1 MKKSHEI
8 CFEKKFSKYLFSK
21 DLNLVKNKS
30 KSPSLATSTD
40 SPESNHEKDFNK
52 SRKSA
57 EHNDTT
63 NIFVPILNDENEL
76 FSFES
81 KTTINE
87 DFLSN
92 IKQNHFFTMKL
103 QKNDSPL
110 KPSLFNS
117 KIKTDSYVKISGKL
131 SVNNNLSNFK
141 EANINSNYFD
151 IKSDISNNLFSN
163 SLINA
168 DLYDSFLNS
177 ISASSSNSN
186 SSSNI
191 KNSLKNN
198 SQTPKHSE
206 DNNKDMPNNTPY
218 SLNNLS
224 DKERIV
230 IEALMELKK
239 DNLKKEYD
247 DIDSIDFDLEEYYI
261 NKKYKN
267 TISSFSSEEDS
278 NFEKNVN
285 EFIDKRIKLYYK
297 NFANSQPH
305 TLEEK
310 KCEIIKFNN
319 EIKKILLKEKKSEFC
334 FIGFKSI
341 VMSLFSLIIDITS
354 HINFK
359 IHLKKINNKE
369 KPILSFINEKNLL
382 IFTDLLEKFK
392 KIKDICPF
400 IQKDFKDI
408 IENFQTQKKMDIS
421 LCDLFTDLYWDHI
434 FKINNINNK
443 FINAYTLSEFNFDN
457 HNHKNKSEE
466 EPKKSMD
473 EIIDILISCN
483 FPYKKNLGEILN
495 LPYIK
500 NENIFLITYIL
511 DSKQNL
517 KYIEPSPKPSLIEK
531 NNENISDNR
540 NEEEN
545 KNINNININKQQK
558 DNKDKIADNFSSL
571 DELYNY
577 IQGNNEQKGKKK
589 SKKHKKKKKNKIGGD
604 KNKNTK
610 EEENTPDPVVE
621 EFIQYFKDF
630 NKKNEGCIKIKPKF
644 TEKWLKSLCNFV

>member
-103 QKNDSPL
+103 QKNESPL

-191 KNSLKNN
+191 KNSLKNK

-206 DNNKDMPNNTPY
+206 DNKRDIPNNTTY
-218 SLNNLS
+218 SLNNLPE
-224 DKERIV
+224 KEKIV

-239 DNLKKEYD
+239 DNLKQEYD
-247 DIDSIDFDLEEYYI
+247 EIDNLDFDLEEYYI

-267 TISSFSSEEDS
+267 IKSSFTSEEDS
-278 NFEKNVN
+278 TFEKNVN

-297 NFANSQPH
+297 NFVNSQPH
-305 TLEEK
+305 ILEEK
-310 KCEIIKFNN
+310 KSDIIKFNN
-319 EIKKILLKEKKSEFC
+319 EIKKILLQEKKSEFC

-369 KPILSFINEKNLL
+369 KPILSLFNEKNLL
-382 IFTDLLEKFK
+382 IFTELLSKYN

-400 IQKDFKDI
+400 IQKDFKEI
-408 IENFQTQKKMDIS
+408 IDNFQTKKKMEIS

-457 HNHKNKSEE
+457 HKSKV

-473 EIIDILISCN
+473 QIIDILISCN
-483 FPYKKNLGEILN
+483 FPYKKNIGETLN

-517 KYIEPSPKPSLIEK
+517 KYIEPSPKPSLLEN
-531 NNENISDNR
+531 NNENIFDNKI
-540 NEEEN
+540 EEENNN
-545 KNINNININKQQK
+545 KNINNISTNKKQK
-558 DNKDKIADNFSSL
+558 DNKDKITDNFSSL

-577 IQGNNEQKGKKK
+577 IQGDNEQKGKKK
-589 SKKHKKKKKNKIGGD
+589 SKKHKKKKKNKADGN
-604 KNKNTK
+604 KNKNGK
-610 EEENTPDPVVE
+610 KQEENVSDPVVE

-644 TEKWLKSLCNFV
+644 TEKWLKSLC

>member
-21 DLNLVKNKS
+21 DLDLVKNKS
-30 KSPSLATSTD
+30 KSPSLATATD

-103 QKNDSPL
+103 QKTDSPL

-117 KIKTDSYVKISGKL
+117 NIKTDSYVKISGKL

-141 EANINSNYFD
+141 DANINSNYFD
-151 IKSDISNNLFSN
+151 LKSDISNNLFSN

-206 DNNKDMPNNTPY
+206 DNERDMPNNTIY

-224 DKERIV
+224 QKERIV

-261 NKKYKN
+261 NKKNKN
-267 TISSFSSEEDS
+267 TTSSFSSEEDS

-297 NFANSQPH
+297 NFVNSQPH
-305 TLEEK
+305 ALEEK

-319 EIKKILLKEKKSEFC
+319 EIKKILLKEKEKKSEFC

-341 VMSLFSLIIDITS
+341 VNSFFSLIIDITS

-359 IHLKKINNKE
+359 IHLKKIYNKE
-369 KPILSFINEKNLL
+369 KPILSFIKEKNLL
-382 IFTDLLEKFK
+382 IFTDLLEKYK

-408 IENFQTQKKMDIS
+408 IDNFQTQKKMDFS
-421 LCDLFTDLYWDHI
+421 LCNLFTDFYWDHI

-443 FINAYTLSEFNFDN
+443 FINAYTLSDFNFDD
-457 HNHKNKSEE
+457 HTHKSEV

-495 LPYIK
+495 LSYIK
-500 NENIFLITYIL
+500 NENIFLISYIL
-511 DSKQNL
+511 DSKLNL
-517 KYIEPSPKPSLIEK
+517 KYIEPLPKPSLPKK
-531 NNENISDNR
+531 NNENIFDNK
-540 NEEEN
+540 NEEEKNN
-545 KNINNININKQQK
+545 KNIKNININKQQK
-558 DNKDKIADNFSSL
+558 DNKEKITDNFSSL

-577 IQGNNEQKGKKK
+577 IQGDNEQKGKKK
-589 SKKHKKKKKNKIGGD
+589 SKKHKKKKKNKNDGD
-604 KNKNTK
+604 KNSKK
-610 EEENTPDPVVE
+610 EENIPDPVVE

-644 TEKWLKSLCNFV
+644 TEKWLKSLC

>member
-21 DLNLVKNKS
+21 DLDLVKNKS
-30 KSPSLATSTD
+30 KSPSLATATD

-52 SRKSA
+52 SIKSA

-117 KIKTDSYVKISGKL
+117 NIKTDSYVKISGKL

-141 EANINSNYFD
+141 DTNINSNYFD

-163 SLINA
+163 SLINT

-198 SQTPKHSE
+198 NQTQKHRE
-206 DNNKDMPNNTPY
+206 DNNRDMTNNITY

-224 DKERIV
+224 QKEKIV
-230 IEALMELKK
+230 IEALLELKK

-247 DIDSIDFDLEEYYI
+247 EIDNLDFDLEEYYI
-261 NKKYKN
+261 NKKYKK
-267 TISSFSSEEDS
+267 IMSSEEDS
-278 NFEKNVN
+278 NFEKSVSD
-285 EFIDKRIKLYYK
+285 FIDKRIKIYYK
-297 NFANSQPH
+297 NFVNSQPH

-310 KCEIIKFNN
+310 KSEIIKFNN
-319 EIKKILLKEKKSEFC
+319 EIKKILLKEKKTEFC

-341 VMSLFSLIIDITS
+341 VMSLFSLVIDITS

-382 IFTDLLEKFK
+382 IFTDLLSKYK

-408 IENFQTQKKMDIS
+408 IDNFQTQKKMDIS

-443 FINAYTLSEFNFDN
+443 FINAYTLSDFNFDN
-457 HNHKNKSEE
+457 NKSKV

-473 EIIDILISCN
+473 EIIEILISCN
-483 FPYKKNLGEILN
+483 YPYKKNIGEILN

-500 NENIFLITYIL
+500 NENIFLMTYII

-517 KYIEPSPKPSLIEK
+517 KYIEPIPKPSLLEK
-531 NNENISDNR
+531 NNENILENE
-540 NEEEN
+540 NEENVN
-545 KNINNININKQQK
+545 KNTNNMNIKKSQK
-558 DNKDKIADNFSSL
+558 DNKDKNIDNFSSL

-577 IQGNNEQKGKKK
+577 IQGDNEQKGKKK
-589 SKKHKKKKKNKIGGD
+589 NKKHKKKR
-604 KNKNTK
+604 KNKNDGNKKNITK
-610 EEENTPDPVVE
+610 EEENISDPVVE
-621 EFIQYFKDF
+621 EFIQYFNDF
-630 NKKNEGCIKIKPKF
+630 NKKNQGCIKIKPKF
-644 TEKWLKSLCNFV
+644 TEKWLKSLC

>member
-21 DLNLVKNKS
+21 DLDLVKNKS
-30 KSPSLATSTD
+30 KSPSLATATD
-40 SPESNHEKDFNK
+40 SPESNHEKDFSK

-103 QKNDSPL
+103 QKTDSPL

-117 KIKTDSYVKISGKL
+117 NIKTDSYVKISGKL

-141 EANINSNYFD
+141 DANINSNYFD
-151 IKSDISNNLFSN
+151 LKSDISNNLFSN

-206 DNNKDMPNNTPY
+206 DNERDMPNNTIY

-224 DKERIV
+224 QKERIV

-261 NKKYKN
+261 NKKNKN
-267 TISSFSSEEDS
+267 TTSSFSSEEDS

-297 NFANSQPH
+297 NFVNSQPH
-305 TLEEK
+305 ALEEK

-319 EIKKILLKEKKSEFC
+319 EIKKILLKEKEKKSEFC

-341 VMSLFSLIIDITS
+341 VNSLLSLIIDITS

-382 IFTDLLEKFK
+382 IFTELLEKYK

-408 IENFQTQKKMDIS
+408 IDNFQTQKKMDFS
-421 LCDLFTDLYWDHI
+421 LCNLFTDFYWDHI

-443 FINAYTLSEFNFDN
+443 FINAYTLSDFNFDD
-457 HNHKNKSEE
+457 HTHKSEV

-495 LPYIK
+495 LSYIK
-500 NENIFLITYIL
+500 NENIFLISYIL

-517 KYIEPSPKPSLIEK
+517 KYIEPLPKPSLPKK
-531 NNENISDNR
+531 NNENIFDNK
-540 NEEEN
+540 NEEEKNN
-545 KNINNININKQQK
+545 KNIKNININKQQK
-558 DNKDKIADNFSSL
+558 DNKEKITDNFSSL

-577 IQGNNEQKGKKK
+577 IQGDNEQKGKKK
-589 SKKHKKKKKNKIGGD
+589 SKKHKKKKKNKNDGD
-604 KNKNTK
+604 KNSKK
-610 EEENTPDPVVE
+610 EENIPDPVVE

-644 TEKWLKSLCNFV
+644 TEKWLKSLC

>member
-21 DLNLVKNKS
+21 DLDLVKNKS
-30 KSPSLATSTD
+30 KSPSLATAAD
-40 SPESNHEKDFNK
+40 SPEPNHEKDFNK
-52 SRKSA
+52 SRKSS
-57 EHNDTT
+57 EHNDAT

-76 FSFES
+76 FAFES

-103 QKNDSPL
+103 QKSDSPL

-117 KIKTDSYVKISGKL
+117 NIKTDSYVKISGKL

-141 EANINSNYFD
+141 DANINSNYFD

-206 DNNKDMPNNTPY
+206 DNNRDIPNNITY
-218 SLNNLS
+218 SLNNLPE
-224 DKERIV
+224 KEKIV

-239 DNLKKEYD
+239 DNLKHEYD
-247 DIDSIDFDLEEYYI
+247 EIDNLDFDLEEYYI

-267 TISSFSSEEDS
+267 IRSSFTSEEDS

-297 NFANSQPH
+297 NFVNSQPH
-305 TLEEK
+305 ILEEK
-310 KCEIIKFNN
+310 KCDIIKFNN
-319 EIKKILLKEKKSEFC
+319 EIKKILLQEKKSEFY

-382 IFTDLLEKFK
+382 IFTELLSKYK

-400 IQKDFKDI
+400 IQKDFKEI
-408 IENFQTQKKMDIS
+408 IDDFQTKKKMEIS

-457 HNHKNKSEE
+457 HKSTV

-473 EIIDILISCN
+473 QIIDILISCN
-483 FPYKKNLGEILN
+483 FPYKKKIGETLN

-511 DSKQNL
+511 DAKQNL
-517 KYIEPSPKPSLIEK
+517 KYIEPSPKPSSLEK
-531 NNENISDNR
+531 NKENIFDNKI
-540 NEEEN
+540 EEENSN
-545 KNINNININKQQK
+545 KNININNISINKKQK
-558 DNKDKIADNFSSL
+558 DNKDKITDNFSSL

-577 IQGNNEQKGKKK
+577 IQGDNEQKGKKK
-589 SKKHKKKKKNKIGGD
+589 NKKHKKKKKNKAEGN
-604 KNKNTK
+604 KNKNGTK
-610 EEENTPDPVVE
+610 QEENLTDPVVE
-621 EFIQYFKDF
+621 EFRQYFKDF
-630 NKKNEGCIKIKPKF
+630 NKKNEGNIKIKPKF
-644 TEKWLKSLCNFV
+644 TEKWLKSLC

>member
-21 DLNLVKNKS
+21 DLDLVKNKS
-30 KSPSLATSTD
+30 KSPSVATATD
-40 SPESNHEKDFNK
+40 SPESNHEKDFKK

-81 KTTINE
+81 KTTIND

-103 QKNDSPL
+103 QKTDSPL

-117 KIKTDSYVKISGKL
+117 NIKTDSYVKISGKL

-141 EANINSNYFD
+141 DTNINSNYFD
-151 IKSDISNNLFSN
+151 LKSDISNNLFSN

-191 KNSLKNN
+191 KNSLENN

-206 DNNKDMPNNTPY
+206 DNERDMPNNTIY

-224 DKERIV
+224 QKERIV

-239 DNLKKEYD
+239 DNLTKEYD
-247 DIDSIDFDLEEYYI
+247 DIDCIDFDLEEYYI
-261 NKKYKN
+261 NKKNKN
-267 TISSFSSEEDS
+267 ITSSFSSEEDS

-285 EFIDKRIKLYYK
+285 DFIDKRIKLYYK
-297 NFANSQPH
+297 NFVNSQPH
-305 TLEEK
+305 SLEEK

-319 EIKKILLKEKKSEFC
+319 EIKKILLKEKEKKSEFC

-359 IHLKKINNKE
+359 IHLNKINNKE
-369 KPILSFINEKNLL
+369 KPILSFINDKNLL
-382 IFTDLLEKFK
+382 IFTDLLEKYK

-408 IENFQTQKKMDIS
+408 IDNFQTQKKMDFS

-443 FINAYTLSEFNFDN
+443 FINAYTLSDFNFDD
-457 HNHKNKSEE
+457 HTHKSEV

-473 EIIDILISCN
+473 EIIDILISCS
-483 FPYKKNLGEILN
+483 FPYKKKLGEILN
-495 LPYIK
+495 LPCIK
-500 NENIFLITYIL
+500 NENIFLTSYIL

-517 KYIEPSPKPSLIEK
+517 KYIESLPMPSATEK
-531 NNENISDNR
+531 NNENIFDNK
-540 NEEEN
+540 NEEEKNN
-545 KNINNININKQQK
+545 KNIKNININKQQK
-558 DNKDKIADNFSSL
+558 DNKEKITDNFSSL

-577 IQGNNEQKGKKK
+577 IQGDNEQKGKKK
-589 SKKHKKKKKNKIGGD
+589 SKKHKKKKKNKNDGD
-604 KNKNTK
+604 KNTK
-610 EEENTPDPVVE
+610 EEENIPDPVVE

-644 TEKWLKSLCNFV
+644 TEKWLKSLC

>member
-8 CFEKKFSKYLFSK
+8 CFEKKISKYLFSK
-21 DLNLVKNKS
+21 DLDSMKNKS
-30 KSPSLATSTD
+30 KSPSLATATD
-40 SPESNHEKDFNK
+40 SPESKHEKDFNK
-52 SRKSA
+52 SRKSV

-63 NIFVPILNDENEL
+63 NIFVPILNEENEL

-103 QKNDSPL
+103 QKDDSPL

-117 KIKTDSYVKISGKL
+117 NIKADSYVKISGKL

-141 EANINSNYFD
+141 DANINSNYFD
-151 IKSDISNNLFSN
+151 LKSDISNNLFSN

-198 SQTPKHSE
+198 NQTPKHSE
-206 DNNKDMPNNTPY
+206 DNNRDMPNDITY
-218 SLNNLS
+218 SINNLS
-224 DKERIV
+224 QKEKIV

-247 DIDSIDFDLEEYYI
+247 DIDTLDFDLEEYYM
-261 NKKYKN
+261 NKKYKK
-267 TISSFSSEEDS
+267 TMSSFSSEED
-278 NFEKNVN
+278 NDFEKNVY
-285 EFIDKRIKLYYK
+285 EFIDKRIKLYYT

-310 KCEIIKFNN
+310 KCDIIKFTN
-319 EIKKILLKEKKSEFC
+319 EIKKILLQEKKIVKFS

-341 VMSLFSLIIDITS
+341 VMSLFSLIIDITT

-369 KPILSFINEKNLL
+369 KPILSFINENNLL
-382 IFTDLLEKFK
+382 IFTELLSKYK
-392 KIKDICPF
+392 KVKDICPF

-408 IENFQTQKKMDIS
+408 IDNFQTQKNMDIS

-434 FKINNINNK
+434 FKINDINNK
-443 FINAYTLSEFNFDN
+443 FINAYTLSEFNYD
-457 HNHKNKSEE
+457 HNESKSKV

-483 FPYKKNLGEILN
+483 YPYKKNIGEILN
-495 LPYIK
+495 LSYIK
-500 NENIFLITYIL
+500 DENIFLMTYIL
-511 DSKQNL
+511 DSKKYL
-517 KYIEPSPKPSLIEK
+517 KYIEPLSKPSVLEK
-531 NNENISDNR
+531 NKENIFDNKI
-540 NEEEN
+540 EEN
-545 KNINNININKQQK
+545 TKKIINNVNSNKQQK
-558 DNKDKIADNFSSL
+558 DNKDKITDNFSSL
-571 DELYNY
+571 EELYNY
-577 IQGNNEQKGKKK
+577 IQGNDEQKGKKK
-589 SKKHKKKKKNKIGGD
+589 SKKHKKKKKNKINEN
-604 KNKNTK
+604 KNNTK
-610 EEENTPDPVVE
+610 EEENISDPVVE
-621 EFIQYFKDF
+621 EFIQYFNDF
-630 NKKNEGCIKIKPKF
+630 NKKNEGCIKIKPKL
-644 TEKWLKSLCNFV
+644 TEKWLKSLC

>member
-21 DLNLVKNKS
+21 DLDLVKNKS
-30 KSPSLATSTD
+30 KSPSLATATD
-40 SPESNHEKDFNK
+40 SPESNHEKDFSK

-103 QKNDSPL
+103 QKTDSPL

-117 KIKTDSYVKISGKL
+117 NIKTDSYVKISGKL

-141 EANINSNYFD
+141 DANINSNYFD
-151 IKSDISNNLFSN
+151 LKSDISNNLFSN

-206 DNNKDMPNNTPY
+206 DNERDMPNNTIY

-224 DKERIV
+224 QKERIV

-261 NKKYKN
+261 NKKNKN
-267 TISSFSSEEDS
+267 TTSSFSSEEDS

-297 NFANSQPH
+297 NFVNSQPH
-305 TLEEK
+305 ALEEK

-319 EIKKILLKEKKSEFC
+319 EIKKILLKEKEKKSEFC

-341 VMSLFSLIIDITS
+341 VNSLLSLIIDITS

-369 KPILSFINEKNLL
+369 KPILSFIKEKNLL
-382 IFTDLLEKFK
+382 IFTDLLEKYK

-408 IENFQTQKKMDIS
+408 IDNFQTQKKMDFS
-421 LCDLFTDLYWDHI
+421 LCDLFTDFYWDHI

-443 FINAYTLSEFNFDN
+443 FINAYTLSDFNFDD
-457 HNHKNKSEE
+457 HTHKSEV

-495 LPYIK
+495 LSYIK
-500 NENIFLITYIL
+500 NENIFLISYIL

-517 KYIEPSPKPSLIEK
+517 KYIEPLPKPSLPKK
-531 NNENISDNR
+531 NNENIFDNK
-540 NEEEN
+540 NEEEKNN
-545 KNINNININKQQK
+545 KNIKNININKQQK
-558 DNKDKIADNFSSL
+558 DNKEKITDNFSSL

-577 IQGNNEQKGKKK
+577 IQGDNEQKGKKK
-589 SKKHKKKKKNKIGGD
+589 SKKHKKKKKNKNDGD
-604 KNKNTK
+604 KNSKK
-610 EEENTPDPVVE
+610 EENIPDPVVE

-644 TEKWLKSLCNFV
+644 TEKWLKSLC

>member
-21 DLNLVKNKS
+21 DLDLVKNKS

-40 SPESNHEKDFNK
+40 SPESNHDKDFNK

-117 KIKTDSYVKISGKL
+117 NIKADSYVKISGKL

-141 EANINSNYFD
+141 DANINSNYFD
-151 IKSDISNNLFSN
+151 IKSDISNKLFSN

-198 SQTPKHSE
+198 NQTPKHSE
-206 DNNKDMPNNTPY
+206 NNNRDMPNNITY
-218 SLNNLS
+218 SLNNLPQ
-224 DKERIV
+224 KEKIV
-230 IEALMELKK
+230 IEALLELKK

-247 DIDSIDFDLEEYYI
+247 DIDNLDFDLEEYYI
-261 NKKYKN
+261 NKKYKK
-267 TISSFSSEEDS
+267 IMSSEEDS

-305 TLEEK
+305 ILEEK
-310 KCEIIKFNN
+310 KSEIIKFNN
-319 EIKKILLKEKKSEFC
+319 EIKKILLKEKKTEFC

-341 VMSLFSLIIDITS
+341 VMSLFSLVIDITS

-359 IHLKKINNKE
+359 VHLKKINNKE
-369 KPILSFINEKNLL
+369 KPTLSFINEKNLL
-382 IFTDLLEKFK
+382 IFTDLLSKYK

-400 IQKDFKDI
+400 IQADFKDI
-408 IENFQTQKKMDIS
+408 IDNFQTQKKIDVS

-457 HNHKNKSEE
+457 NKSNI

-473 EIIDILISCN
+473 GIIEILITCN
-483 FPYKKNLGEILN
+483 YPYKKNIGEMLN

-500 NENIFLITYIL
+500 NENIFLMTYII
-511 DSKQNL
+511 DSKQNS
-517 KYIEPSPKPSLIEK
+517 KYIEPIPKPSFLEK
-531 NNENISDNR
+531 NNENISENE
-540 NEEEN
+540 NEENIN
-545 KNINNININKQQK
+545 KNINDMNINKPQK
-558 DNKDKIADNFSSL
+558 DNKDKNTDNFSSL

-577 IQGNNEQKGKKK
+577 IQGDNEQKGKKK
-589 SKKHKKKKKNKIGGD
+589 NKKHKKKKKNKNDGNRKKD
-604 KNKNTK
+604 TK
-610 EEENTPDPVVE
+610 EEENISDPVVE
-621 EFIQYFKDF
+621 EFIQYFNDF
-630 NKKNEGCIKIKPKF
+630 NKKNQGCIKIKPKF
-644 TEKWLKSLCNFV
+644 TEKWLKSLC